1 MRKLALLIF
10 LLLLGFSQF
19 SCAYFN
25 TYYNAKKYYNSG
37 RKASEKNTGI
47 KITQNEVKNYELAIE
62 KCKSVIRKFPDSRY
76 VDDALLI
83 MGKAYY
89 YLGDYENSKINL
101 EELLRRYPD
110 SNLTN
115 ESLLWS
121 GRAAWRLGQYTIA
134 EEGITKVL
142 ELTNDHKLLSAGY
155 EMLSEIQ
162 RDKGSEELELKYL
175 RENLKYSKSSQ
186 QKAEINY
193 RIGTIL
199 LENGEFES
207 AIVAFQKVE
216 SLLPNPELLEKA
228 KMDYTRSLKH
238 LGKTN
243 EALDILQTMH
253 DSQRFKKIRGDIEN
267 EIADISLREGDIQGA
282 IEMYGEVG
290 INYKNSNSSAQAWS
304 ILGDLHLYPID
315 NSDNRINYYFAREYY
330 GRSTKSGK
338 RSAYSNSSRRNK
350 KILEGFL
357 ITRETTT
364 INEIEL
370 LWLSGEKEKAEDL
383 MREYEIFKKE
393 SLDDILPAEKRKQ
406 GLKAKTNNS
415 ASDEIDESEENTPDD
430 SLNVVFPGLIDEDE
444 DEEREQEREQ
454 EKEETGSDST
464 ITDIDIFGLIVI
476 PSDTVKAVVDTVK
489 TVVEKKIP
497 KKKSKFGKR
506 SYDVVLRELIMS
518 KYLMAEYYYLDLAQ
532 PDSARNI
539 LKRIL
544 INHHNSEF
552 APRAALTLGLLY
564 DSVYENEQY
573 SDSMFYLVIN
583 EYPQSP
589 SVIEASRHLKIEIE
603 EKGISQYPEIEIY
616 DRAFNESLI
625 RGNKTEALKLV
636 KQLEVEY
643 PYSAYAAKAAYLRA
657 SIMDNSNQ
665 SPDVS
670 LSEYKRVVEQYP
682 DSKYAKEARSKMKR
696 LTMLIKPEETKEKKT
711 ELKDREIP

>member
-1 MRKLALLIF
+1 MGSA
-10 LLLLGFSQF
+10 QF

-101 EELLRRYPD
+101 QELLRRYPE

-121 GRAAWRLGQYTIA
+121 GRAAWKLGQYTIA

-142 ELTNDHKLLSAGY
+142 ELTNDDKLRSAGY

-162 RDKGSEELELKYL
+162 RDKGSENLELKYL
-175 RENLKYSKSSQ
+175 RENLKYSKNDQ

-199 LENGEFES
+199 LGSGDFENAIS
-207 AIVAFQKVE
+207 AFKKVE

-238 LGKTN
+238 MGRTN

-253 DSQRFKKIRGDIEN
+253 DSERFKKIRGEIEN
-267 EIADISLREGDIQGA
+267 EIADISLRGGDTEGA
-282 IEMYGEVG
+282 IEMYGDVG
-290 INYKNSNSSAQAWS
+290 INYQKTTSSAHAWF
-304 ILGDLHLYPID
+304 ILGNLHLYPID
-315 NSDNRINYYFAREYY
+315 SLHNQINYHFAREYFA
-330 GRSTKSGK
+330 
-338 RSAYSNSSRRNK
+338 RSAKSKKKNVYTNSSRRNK
-350 KILEGFL
+350 RILDGFL
-357 ITRETTT
+357 ATLETTK
-364 INEIEL
+364 IDNIEL

-383 MREYEIFKKE
+383 LREYTILKKE
-393 SLDDILPAEKRKQ
+393 FLDDILPARKQ
-406 GLKAKTNNS
+406 KQGVKGKTDNS
-415 ASDEIDESEENTPDD
+415 ASGKTDESDENTTDEL
-430 SLNVVFPGLIDEDE
+430 LNSEFANLEDEDE
-444 DEEREQEREQ
+444 DEEIEER
-454 EKEETGSDST
+454 KSDLMR
-464 ITDIDIFGLIVI
+464 DDFKIFGLNEVPID
-476 PSDTVKAVVDTVK
+476 SSEALKEKVK
-489 TVVEKKIP
+489 TVVEVKKP
-497 KKKSKFGKR
+497 KKESRFGKR
-506 SYDVVLRELIMS
+506 AYDVVLRELIMS

-532 PDSARNI
+532 PDSARQILERI
-539 LKRIL
+539 LKD
-544 INHHNSEF
+544 HHNSEF

-573 SDSMFYLVIN
+573 ADSMFHLVIN
-583 EYPQSP
+583 DYSDSP
-589 SVIEASRHLKIEIE
+589 SVMEASRHLKLPIE
-603 EKGISQYPEIEIY
+603 EKGLSQIPEMDIY
-616 DRAFNESLI
+616 DRAFNEGLI
-625 RGNKTEALKLV
+625 RENRTEAFKLV
-636 KQLEVEY
+636 QQLESEY

-657 SIMDNSNQ
+657 SIIDNRNE
-665 SPDVS
+665 SPEIS
-670 LSEYKRVVEQYP
+670 HSEYKRIVEQYP
-682 DSKYAKEARSKMKR
+682 DTKYAKEARSKMKR
-696 LTMLIKPEETKEKKT
+696 LARLIKSKEAEEKETEEDLKEKPKK
-711 ELKDREIP
+711 LKRR